1 MSTYLGAYGRISLR
15 RKSSEGEKVSV
26 INASDINVNR
36 RRFSFDFDRNFL
48 ITGDQIEI
56 TSTDGAVLAFVSTS
70 GWASGTKQSS
80 GKWFVNVDQLGGIRL
95 YETFVNSLSG
105 EFASAIPLDSI
116 ASGIPI
122 RVAIDNAQQRIL
134 GSVTSYELN
143 TNREAIDTTA
153 LSDEFRSQY
162 AGLMSGSGTISCH
175 WNYVDEVGGGDYEA
189 ANYLLQ
195 LILRTEVGS
204 EFEAELDIK
213 TRDYNPSPNAAYA
226 GDRIYYKIN
235 AIITNA
241 AIAFQPT
248 TIVEMTADFVTT
260 ERIQLLASVDQGN
273 YLLQEDGSKIELE
286 QDANSYLLLEQE
298 D

>member
-1 MSTYLGAYGRISLR
+1 MSTYLGVYGQISLR
-15 RKSSEGEKVSV
+15 RKSNEGEKYST
-26 INASDINVNR
+26 INPSDVNTSR
-36 RRFSFDFDRNFL
+36 RRFSFDFDRGFL

-56 TSTDGAVLAFVSTS
+56 TSTNGEVLAFVGTA
-70 GWASGTKQSS
+70 GWANNVKQSS
-80 GKWFVNVDQLGGIRL
+80 GKWFAHVDQLGGIRL
-95 YETFVNSLSG
+95 YDTFADSLLG
-105 EFASAIPLDSI
+105 EFASAITLDSI
-116 ASGIPI
+116 ASDIPI
-122 RVAIDNAQQRIL
+122 RVAIENAQQRIL

-143 TNREAIDTTA
+143 TNREAIDVTA

-162 AGLMSGSGTISCH
+162 AGLMSGSGRISCH
-175 WNYVDEVGGGDYEA
+175 WDYVDEQGGGDYET

-213 TRDYNPSPNAAYA
+213 TKDYNPSPNIAYQ

-235 AIITNA
+235 GIITNA

-260 ERIQLLASVDQGN
+260 DRIQLLAAADQGN

>member
-1 MSTYLGAYGRISLR
+1 MSTYLGVYGRISLR
-15 RKSSEGEKVSV
+15 RKSNEGEKYSTV
-26 INASDINVNR
+26 NPSDINTSR
-36 RRFSFDFDRNFL
+36 RRFSFDFDRGFL

-56 TSTDGAVLAFVSTS
+56 TSTNGAVLAFVSTS
-70 GWASGTKQSS
+70 GWANGVKQSS
-80 GKWFVNVDQLGGIRL
+80 GKWFVNVDSLGGVRL
-95 YETFVNSLSG
+95 YETFSNSLLG
-105 EFASAIPLDSI
+105 EFATAIPLDSI
-116 ASGIPI
+116 ASDVPI

-134 GSVTSYELN
+134 GSVTNYELN

-162 AGLMSGSGTISCH
+162 AGLMSGSGRIACH
-175 WNYVDEVGGGDYEA
+175 WDYVDEVGSGDYEA

-213 TRDYNPSPNAAYA
+213 TKDYNPSPNPAYE

-260 ERIQLLASVDQGN
+260 DRIQLLASVDQGN

-286 QDANSYLLLEQE
+286 QDANSHLLLEQE

>member
-1 MSTYLGAYGRISLR
+1 MSTYLGVYGRISLR
-15 RKSSEGEKVSV
+15 RKSSEGEKYSV
-26 INASDINVNR
+26 VNSSDINTSR
-36 RRFSFDFDRNFL
+36 RRFSFDFNPGFL

-56 TSTDGAVLAFVSTS
+56 TSTDGQTLDFVSTA
-70 GWASGTKQSS
+70 GWASGIKQTS
-80 GKWFVNVDQLGGIRL
+80 GKWFISVDPLGGIRL
-95 YETFVNSLSG
+95 YETFALSLLG
-105 EFASAIPLDSI
+105 EFASAIALESI
-116 ASGIPI
+116 ASEIPI
-122 RVAIDNAQQRIL
+122 RVRVDSAQQRIL

-162 AGLMSGSGTISCH
+162 AGLMSGSGRITCH
-175 WNYVDEVGGGDYEA
+175 WDYVDEVGGGDYET

-213 TRDYNPSPNAAYA
+213 TSDYNPSPNIAYV

-260 ERIQLLASVDQGN
+260 DRIQLLAAADQGN
-273 YLLQEDGSKIELE
+273 YLLQEDGSKIKLE
-286 QDANSYLLLEQE
+286 QDANAYLLLEQE

>member
-1 MSTYLGAYGRISLR
+1 MSTYLGVYGRISLR
-15 RKSSEGEKVSV
+15 RKSSEGEKYST
-26 INASDINVNR
+26 INPSDVNTSR
-36 RRFSFDFDRNFL
+36 RRFSFDFDRGFL

-56 TSTDGAVLAFVSTS
+56 TSTNGAVLAFVSTS

-95 YETFVNSLSG
+95 YETFANSLLG

-116 ASGIPI
+116 ASDIPI
-122 RVAIDNAQQRIL
+122 RVEIDNAQQRII

-162 AGLMSGSGTISCH
+162 AGLMSGSGRISCH
-175 WNYVDEVGGGDYEA
+175 WDYVDEVGGGDYEA

-213 TRDYNPSPNAAYA
+213 AANYNPSINTSLN

-241 AIAFQPT
+241 AVAFQPT

-260 ERIQLLASVDQGN
+260 DRIQLLSTVGVPN